1 MSFKKIET
9 PLPGVYLLEPQIT
22 EDSRGSFVKTFRA
35 DFFSD
40 MGIEF
45 IPREE
50 FFTISQ
56 DNVVRGMHFQVPP
69 FAHQKLI
76 YCPYGGIQDVL
87 LDLRS
92 DSPTYGRHLVIE
104 LSDINRHMVFVPVG
118 IAHGFLCNFDN
129 TCVVYKTDL
138 EYNPSHDAGIRWDS
152 FGYVW
157 PGNFFLISNRD
168 REHPEFCNFRTPF

>member
-1 MSFKKIET
+1 MSFRKITT
-9 PLPGVYLLEPQIT
+9 PIDGVYIIEPQIAT
-22 EDSRGSFVKTFRA
+22 DNRGEFVKTFRS
-35 DFFSD
+35 DFFTN

-45 IPREE
+45 VPREE

-56 DNVVRGMHFQVPP
+56 DNVIRGMHFQVPP

-87 LDLRS
+87 LDIRR
-92 DSPTYGRHLVIE
+92 DSPTYGKHLVVE
-104 LSDINRHMVFVPVG
+104 LSDINRQMVFVPVG
-118 IAHGFLCNFDN
+118 IAHGFLCNMDN

-138 EYNPSHDAGIRWDS
+138 EYNQEHDAGIRWDS

-157 PGNFFLISNRD
+157 PGNYFIVSKRD
-168 REHPEFCNFRTPF
+168 TAHPTFQDFRTPF